1 MKGGPV
7 TRESF
12 MAWNAKFLSEQQQ
25 QRRQETLAAAA
36 ATGNRLTG
44 RQLFEQNR
52 ALATSDMNYADA
64 NEAIVEVD
72 VGAFE
77 GLDDLEIDD
86 DDKEDEE
93 EDGDF
98 VDVID
103 EVEDEDDSETNKS

>member
-12 MAWNAKFLSEQQQ
+12 LEWNAKFLAELQAKSL
-25 QRRQETLAAAA
+25 TAALSNSS
-36 ATGNRLTG
+36 NRLTG

-52 ALATSDMNYADA
+52 ALATSDMNYADV

-77 GLDDLEIDD
+77 GLDDLDINDD
-86 DDKEDEE
+86 DDIEDEIS
-93 EDGDF
+93 D
-98 VDVID
+98 
-103 EVEDEDDSETNKS
+103 DDSHVEKEAAILSS